1 MKFLPHPMHR
11 KAALHENAL
20 QMAGM
25 FNNSSHID
33 ARYSTFSE
41 VHRDQYYN
49 GQATVLGNQMIHTVV
64 HGNQILQGYHSSEQS
79 QF

>member
-1 MKFLPHPMHR
+1 MFPSHPMHR
-11 KAALHENAL
+11 KATLHGNAL

-49 GQATVLGNQMIHTVV
+49 GQATVLGNQVINTVV
-64 HGNQILQGYHSSEQS
+64 HGNQILQGSRSSGPFPQ
-79 QF
+79 